1 MANPGRPQPG
11 DRPAGRS
18 AMSDPLAIRLD
29 QLAEAWNEAEIA
41 RPSLG
46 RWLAQFAAA
55 DQAIA
60 LKLLECMQVH
70 GWARLIRECRLLH
83 QRLCSDLAA
92 DGFEVERCSD
102 IDFTRAFVCKSGDLI
117 SYVYRKANR
126 LPSSCFHNIEG
137 LQASPPD
144 PGRRRALV
152 ILDDYIGTGSQ
163 FLFTFVARSAANR
176 DLLRRY
182 SRVRLAAI
190 VVHDDARHKWKLLQ
204 HRRVDEV
211 MAIEERQLS
220 CVDFTADRQ
229 ALIAALASLDWRRA
243 GLLAVARDFP
253 VTAHPELSPAERE
266 RLRDFLRRQQEA
278 EGAGTTEFLLGH
290 HSFFYGA
297 PNALARLLLP
307 LFKRIE
313 DFSVY
318 DRETQVGL
326 PADILD
332 YDIDNPEPVTAL
344 FPRE

>member
-1 MANPGRPQPG
+1 MRT
-11 DRPAGRS
+11 
-18 AMSDPLAIRLD
+18 PLASRLD

-46 RWLAQFAAA
+46 RWIDQFAAD

-60 LKLLECMQVH
+60 LRLLECMQMH

-83 QRLCSDLAA
+83 ERLCVDLAE
-92 DGFEVERCSD
+92 DGFDVGRCSD
-102 IDFTRAFVCKSGDLI
+102 IDFTRTFVCKSGDLI
-117 SYVYRKANR
+117 SYLYRKANR
-126 LPSSCFHNIEG
+126 LPVTCFHNIEG
-137 LQASPPD
+137 LQASPPVPD
-144 PGRRRALV
+144 QRRALV

-176 DLLRRY
+176 ALLQRY
-182 SRVRLAAI
+182 ARVRLAAI

-204 HRRVDEV
+204 RRDVDQV
-211 MAIEERQLS
+211 MAIEEQQLT
-220 CVDFTADRQ
+220 CVDFGPERR

-243 GLLAVARDFP
+243 GLVAAGRDFP
-253 VTAHPELSPAERE
+253 VIAHPQLSPGERQQ
-266 RLRDFLRRQQEA
+266 LRGFLQRQQEA

-297 PNALARLLLP
+297 PNALARVLLP

-318 DRETQVGL
+318 PRESQVGL
-326 PADILD
+326 PADLLD
-332 YDIDNPEPVTAL
+332 YDIDNPEPVTL
-344 FPRE
+344 HYPRD